1 MSHNTLLLPSEH
13 IRDHQIIQYVKIQDL
28 MTGHDQVFCL
38 LGTTRAKSGKE
49 GFVKVDKGLDKT
61 LTAISFSR
69 FYANIFILFGSF
81 S

>member
-1 MSHNTLLLPSEH
+1 MAILT
-13 IRDHQIIQYVKIQDL
+13 IQYVTIQDL

-61 LTAISFSR
+61 AISLQL
-69 FYANIFILFGSF
+69 YH
-81 S
+81 

>member
-1 MSHNTLLLPSEH
+1 
-13 IRDHQIIQYVKIQDL
+13 

-61 LTAISFSR
+61 LTAISLRRSYVQPISLYF
-69 FYANIFILFGSF
+69 
-81 S
+81 

>member
-1 MSHNTLLLPSEH
+1 MSHNPLLLPSEH
-13 IRDHQIIQYVKIQDL
+13 IRDRLTNQYAAIQDL

-61 LTAISFSR
+61 P
-69 FYANIFILFGSF
+69 NIFIFLGSF